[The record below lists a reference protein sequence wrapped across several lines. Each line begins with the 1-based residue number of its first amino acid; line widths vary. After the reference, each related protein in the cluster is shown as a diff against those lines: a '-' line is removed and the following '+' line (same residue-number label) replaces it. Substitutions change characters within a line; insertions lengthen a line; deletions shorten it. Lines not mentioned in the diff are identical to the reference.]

1 MKSAEIKELSVK
13 ELQERIE
20 AQKAQLTKLK
30 VACRIARRGP
40 LDHQEIP
47 QRHRSYADNSA
58 TEEP

>member
-30 VACRIARRGP
+30 VQHAGKKQFPGRKQCNRW
-40 LDHQEIP
+40 
-47 QRHRSYADNSA
+47 
-58 TEEP
+58 